1 MAKQQSQIPHYEVA
15 SQAIQN
21 PARQKVTDEAE
32 RRRVAH
38 EAEQREIPD
47 FGDDDKAREAWQE
60 KETARLK
67 ALFEA
72 TSKV

>member
-38 EAEQREIPD
+38 EAEQREIPT
-47 FGDDDKAREAWQE
+47 FENDDDLAAWQE

-67 ALFEA
+67 ALFGEP
-72 TSKV
+72 SKI